1 MRNSAQSVET
11 SVTATDNSPSQD
23 FSYPNDKST
32 RSNVTSRFKLFIVRT
47 EFVLKV
53 ENFKVLVL
61 NESMTNYIYLAKS
74 ILRSALRNWLFQVS
88 KDGKTWTTL
97 YTHTDDNSL
106 NEPGYEIFLTG
117 NLLWTVSRFT
127 LVCVS
132 YFRPRAVA
140 PFQQIPSHNSKKKI
154 AKKVDDS
161 AGTLGVNIVKSKTEV
176 ITTAHQRNE
185 NILKSQW
192 KLEVKT
198 IQLPKMRENMER
210 VTNHRAKL
218 SKSKQKN
225 CGLFSTLNWKIA
237 LTSGVGF

>member
-1 MRNSAQSVET
+1 MRNSAQSVGT

-74 ILRSALRNWLFQVS
+74 IPRSALRNWLFQVS

-106 NEPGYEIFLTG
+106 NEPGYEIFLTE

-127 LVCVS
+127 LVRVC

-140 PFQQIPSHNSKKKI
+140 PFQQIPSHNSKKKT

-192 KLEVKT
+192 KLEVKK

-218 SKSKQKN
+218 SKSKQKIPDYFRHSI
-225 CGLFSTLNWKIA
+225 GKLL
-237 LTSGVGF
+237 LLQV

>member
-1 MRNSAQSVET
+1 MRNSAQFVGT
-11 SVTATDNSPSQD
+11 SVTATNNSPSQD

-97 YTHTDDNSL
+97 YTHTDDNAL

-117 NLLWTVSRFT
+117 NLL
-127 LVCVS
+127 
-132 YFRPRAVA
+132 
-140 PFQQIPSHNSKKKI
+140 
-154 AKKVDDS
+154 
-161 AGTLGVNIVKSKTEV
+161 
-176 ITTAHQRNE
+176 
-185 NILKSQW
+185 
-192 KLEVKT
+192 
-198 IQLPKMRENMER
+198 
-210 VTNHRAKL
+210 
-218 SKSKQKN
+218 
-225 CGLFSTLNWKIA
+225 
-237 LTSGVGF
+237 

>member
-1 MRNSAQSVET
+1 MRNSAQFVGT

-23 FSYPNDKST
+23 FSYPSDKST

-127 LVCVS
+127 LVRVS

-161 AGTLGVNIVKSKTEV
+161 TGTLGVNIVKSKTEV

-192 KLEVKT
+192 KLEMKT

-218 SKSKQKN
+218 SKSKQRIPE
-225 CGLFSTLNWKIA
+225 LFSTLNWKIA

>member
-1 MRNSAQSVET
+1 
-11 SVTATDNSPSQD
+11 
-23 FSYPNDKST
+23 
-32 RSNVTSRFKLFIVRT
+32 
-47 EFVLKV
+47 
-53 ENFKVLVL
+53 
-61 NESMTNYIYLAKS
+61 MTNYIYLVKS
-74 ILRSALRNWLFQVS
+74 IPRSALRNWLFQVS

-127 LVCVS
+127 LVRVC
-132 YFRPRAVA
+132 YFRPRVVA
-140 PFQQIPSHNSKKKI
+140 PFQQIPSHNSKKKT

-161 AGTLGVNIVKSKTEV
+161 AGTLGVNIVPRFCFL
-176 ITTAHQRNE
+176 TANQRNE

-225 CGLFSTLNWKIA
+225 CGLLSTLNWKIA

>member
-1 MRNSAQSVET
+1 MRNSAQSVGT

-106 NEPGYEIFLTG
+106 NEPGYEIFLTA

-127 LVCVS
+127 LVRVS

-161 AGTLGVNIVKSKTEV
+161 AGTLGVNIVKRKTEV
-176 ITTAHQRNE
+176 IGFAFKQPIRE
-185 NILKSQW
+185 M
-192 KLEVKT
+192 KT
-198 IQLPKMRENMER
+198 
-210 VTNHRAKL
+210 
-218 SKSKQKN
+218 S
-225 CGLFSTLNWKIA
+225 
-237 LTSGVGF
+237 

>member
-1 MRNSAQSVET
+1 MRNSAQFVGT
-11 SVTATDNSPSQD
+11 SVTATDNNPSQD

-106 NEPGYEIFLTG
+106 NEPGYEIFLTE

-127 LVCVS
+127 LVRVC

-140 PFQQIPSHNSKKKI
+140 PFQQIPSHNSKKKT
-154 AKKVDDS
+154 ANRNSGSEYCKKKNR
-161 AGTLGVNIVKSKTEV
+161 GNRFCFL
-176 ITTAHQRNE
+176 TANQRNE
-185 NILKSQW
+185 NILKNQW

-210 VTNHRAKL
+210 VTNTER
-218 SKSKQKN
+218 S
-225 CGLFSTLNWKIA
+225 
-237 LTSGVGF
+237 

>member
-1 MRNSAQSVET
+1 MRNSAQFVGT

-61 NESMTNYIYLAKS
+61 NELMTNYIYLAKS

-127 LVCVS
+127 LVRVC

-140 PFQQIPSHNSKKKI
+140 PFQQIPSHNSKKKT

-176 ITTAHQRNE
+176 I
-185 NILKSQW
+185 
-192 KLEVKT
+192 
-198 IQLPKMRENMER
+198 
-210 VTNHRAKL
+210 
-218 SKSKQKN
+218 
-225 CGLFSTLNWKIA
+225 
-237 LTSGVGF
+237 GFAF